1 MNWFVWHVRVQS
13 TGVGEVTV
21 LTVRF
26 RLVCASGIKVEGIR
40 HGHTNQTG
48 MAVGE
53 IPDQPRE
60 LRVVTIILL
69 ALMLVLFLMIFC
81 HNYCV
86 TAWRDRELNLRE
98 NLNTIEEANE
108 SAV

>member
-1 MNWFVWHVRVQS
+1 MWHVRAQWI
-13 TGVGEVTV
+13 GVTWVTV
-21 LTVRF
+21 ITVMI
-26 RLVCASGIKVEGIR
+26 RLLGFDGIKVRGIR
-40 HGHTNQTG
+40 QCHRTKTG

-60 LRVVTIILL
+60 LRVVTIVLL
-69 ALMLVLFLMIFC
+69 ALMLVIFLMIFC

-98 NLNTIEEANE
+98 NLNTIEEQNE
-108 SAV
+108 GAV